1 MGIFSKFGLGLKKTR
16 DVMNNR
22 IEDVLGA
29 YEVITDD
36 FYDDLEEALI
46 MGDIGM
52 QTATDIV
59 DALRKRVL
67 IGDVRNP
74 KHAKMIISEIIAE
87 MIDGGE
93 DMGLI
98 TIPSIIL
105 VIGVNGVG
113 KTTTIGK
120 LAAMY
125 KKEGKKVILGAA
137 DTFRA
142 AAIEQLEVWADRA
155 GVEIVKHKEGA
166 DPAAVV

>member
-1 MGIFSKFGLGLKKTR
+1 M
-16 DVMNNR
+16 
-22 IEDVLGA
+22 
-29 YEVITDD
+29 
-36 FYDDLEEALI
+36 
-46 MGDIGM
+46 
-52 QTATDIV
+52 
-59 DALRKRVL
+59 
-67 IGDVRNP
+67 RNP
-74 KHAKMIISEIIAE
+74 KHAKMIIADIVAD

-142 AAIEQLEVWADRA
+142 AAIEQLEVLPL
-155 GVEIVKHKEGA
+155 
-166 DPAAVV
+166 PAAAETRRLPPRSYTALLCSSVS